1 MVLTRSSTSLVTR
14 SGVNKSTKFFYLEDT
29 TSSARKRIK
38 KDKNSVIPLEECEY
52 EDEDEDESDT
62 LSVDSIIEKLENMSI
77 TSTTVEFDLNYDVDI
92 DFDDAHDEWAS
103 NKKRGPNGTYVY
115 ICGKILKSGKKCQQ
129 TCIDKIGLYSGCKRH
144 YMWEEKENKN

>member
-14 SGVNKSTKFFYLEDT
+14 SGVNKSTRFFCLEDVT
-29 TSSARKRIK
+29 YTRKRNK
-38 KDKNSVIPLEECEY
+38 KGKNGAIPLEECEY
-52 EDEDEDESDT
+52 EDEDESDIESID
-62 LSVDSIIEKLENMSI
+62 SVIEKLENMSFS
-77 TSTTVEFDLNYDVDI
+77 STTVEFDLNYDVDI

-115 ICGKILKSGKKCQQ
+115 ICGRILKNGKKCQQ